1 VLVRSGGR
9 PSLACPPSAM
19 HVLSVIHY
27 PVWGGP
33 HNRNSMVAPLLEQR
47 GIRVTVL
54 LPDEP
59 GNAAERLR
67 GRGMHV
73 VQMPLGRLRRKL
85 DPRVHVRLAAGLR
98 EEVRRIRD
106 LIRREGVDLVLV
118 NGLVNPQAAIA
129 GHLERVAVTWQLLD
143 TFAPFPLRVAFMP
156 VVRCLADSVMTSG
169 DAIARVHP
177 WTGGLN
183 ARLVSFFPVVDV
195 ERFRPDPARR
205 AAARRELG
213 FSPDCVVVGNVSN
226 LNPMKGHLTFVRAA
240 GVLRRSRPDTRF
252 VILGATYSHR
262 PGYLDQVLAEAATA
276 GLRQGRDLVVLDPQN
291 RVAELAAAFDVF
303 WLTSEP
309 RSEGLPTVVGE
320 AMALGVPVV
329 ATDVGAVSEAV
340 GQNAGQDAGGL
351 LVAPRDV
358 DGLANT
364 TLELIDDY
372 ERRRALGAAGRRRA
386 VALYAAEAS
395 AERHLEAFAVALA
408 WRRGRRFLHA
418 PRVGSAE
425 AAR

>member
-1 VLVRSGGR
+1 
-9 PSLACPPSAM
+9 M
-19 HVLSVIHY
+19 HVLSVIHH

-33 HNRNSMVAPLLEQR
+33 HNRNSLVAPLLEQR

-54 LPDEP
+54 LPDEK
-59 GNAAERLR
+59 GNAAERMR

-73 VQMPLGRLRRKL
+73 VQMPLGRLRGKL
-85 DPRVHVRLAAGLR
+85 DPRVHVRLVAGLR
-98 EEVRRIRD
+98 EEVRHIRELIRD
-106 LIRREGVDLVLV
+106 EDIDLVLV

-156 VVRCLADSVMTSG
+156 VVRGVADSVMTSG
-169 DAIARVHP
+169 DACARVHP
-177 WTGGLN
+177 WTDGLK

-195 ERFRPDPARR
+195 ERFRPDAARR

-213 FSPDCVVVGNVSN
+213 LPSDCVVVGNVSN

-291 RVAELAAAFDVF
+291 RVAELAAAFDIF

-309 RSEGLPTVVGE
+309 RSEGIPTVVGE

-329 ATDVGAVSEAV
+329 ATDVGSVSESV
-340 GQNAGQDAGGL
+340 GEGEDAGGL

-358 DGLANT
+358 AGLASA
-364 TLELIDDY
+364 TLKLMDDD
-372 ERRRALGAAGRRRA
+372 ERRRGLGAAGRRRA
-386 VALYAAEAS
+386 VVLFAAEAS
-395 AERHLEAFAVALA
+395 AECHVEAFSAALA
-408 WRRGRRFLHA
+408 WRRGRRFLRA